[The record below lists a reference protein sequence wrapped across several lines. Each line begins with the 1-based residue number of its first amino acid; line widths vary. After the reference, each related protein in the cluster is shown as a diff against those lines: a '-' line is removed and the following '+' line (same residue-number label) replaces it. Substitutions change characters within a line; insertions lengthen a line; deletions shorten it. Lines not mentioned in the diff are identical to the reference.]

1 MFAIVTPFTENGAAW
16 FRVRRDEAARRAVF
30 QFDGEQSLVAQSD
43 FYAELDPSTL
53 RAAQRGDRVA
63 FESIYRQYRRASY
76 TLALR
81 VLGEAAA
88 AEDVVQD
95 VFVRLFDAIKRFRG
109 DAPFGAWLR
118 RMVANATVDE
128 LRRRR
133 WLDDTV
139 APDTFA
145 ASPMSMGLP
154 EQQAEAW
161 ALLQRVPPVARA
173 VLVLHE
179 VEGYTHKE
187 MAQMFGQSES
197 YSKSILARALHRLS
211 ESATPTQT
219 PDVPESSHVPR
230 SRRA

>member
-1 MFAIVTPFTENGAAW
+1 MRRGAPSFRSNGDHW
-16 FRVRRDEAARRAVF
+16 
-30 QFDGEQSLVAQSD
+30 LVVQSD

-53 RAAQRGDRVA
+53 QRAQRGDRAA
-63 FESIYRQYRRASY
+63 FEAIYRQYRRASY

-81 VLGEAAA
+81 VLGEPAA
-88 AEDVVQD
+88 AEDVVQE

-109 DAPFGAWLR
+109 AAPFGAWLR

-133 WLDDTV
+133 WLDDSIE
-139 APDTFA
+139 PETFA
-145 ASPMSMGLP
+145 SSAQIAGLP

-161 ALLQRVPPVARA
+161 NLLQRVPPVARA

-211 ESATPTQT
+211 ALTAPSAENPTESR
-219 PDVPESSHVPR
+219 HVR
-230 SRRA
+230 TRRA

>member
-1 MFAIVTPFTENGAAW
+1 MAERSAATMRRGAPS
-16 FRVRRDEAARRAVF
+16 FRC
-30 QFDGEQSLVAQSD
+30 DGEQSLVAQSD

-53 RAAQRGDRVA
+53 RLAQRGDRAA
-63 FESIYRQYRRASY
+63 FETIYRRYRRASY

-133 WLDDTV
+133 WLDDSV
-139 APDTFA
+139 APETFA
-145 ASPMSMGLP
+145 ASPVSMGLP

-211 ESATPTQT
+211 ERGNAAPKPETPET
-219 PDVPESSHVPR
+219 SHVR

>member
-1 MFAIVTPFTENGAAW
+1 MLRGAAW
-16 FRVRRDEAARRAVF
+16 IERGARRSAATGRPF
-30 QFDGEQSLVAQSD
+30 EQHEPDLLSSD
-43 FYAELDPSTL
+43 FYAELDPLTL
-53 RAAQRGDRVA
+53 RRAQRGETGA

-81 VLGEAAA
+81 VLGEPAA

-95 VFVRLFDAIKRFRG
+95 VFVRQFEAIKRFRG

-133 WLDDTV
+133 WLDDSTL
-139 APDTFA
+139 PELLP
-145 ASPMSMGLP
+145 ASALVTGLP
-154 EQQAEAW
+154 EQQVEAW
-161 ALLQRVPPVARA
+161 NLLQRVPPAARA

-179 VEGYTHKE
+179 IEGYTHKE

-211 ESATPTQT
+211 EHTRPAAAN
-219 PDVPESSHVPR
+219 DVPIASEEASHAR
-230 SRRA
+230 TRRA